1 MATSPALLSIDDY
14 LHATYR
20 PDADFVNGEIE
31 ERNMGEY
38 QHARLQALIAAL
50 FITNED
56 SWSIQ
61 TVTEQRIH
69 VATDRVRV
77 CDIAILTNDAPD
89 ESVLTTPPLLCIEI
103 LSPEDRIP
111 RAKLVLADYLAMGVL
126 NIWLIDPV
134 RRSASIFD
142 AKGLRYADP
151 TNLNV
156 PNTHIHLDLT
166 PAFAKLDRKV
176 TPSS

>member
-1 MATSPALLSIDDY
+1 MATSPTLLSIDEY
-14 LHATYR
+14 LHTSYR

-38 QHARLQALIAAL
+38 QHARLQALIASL

-77 CDIAILTNDAPD
+77 CDIAILNNDAPD
-89 ESVLTTPPLLCIEI
+89 QPVLTTPPLLCIEI

-111 RAKLVLADYLAMGVL
+111 RAKLVLADYLAMGVP
-126 NIWLIDPV
+126 NIWLVDPL
-134 RRSASIFD
+134 RLSISTFD
-142 AKGLRYADP
+142 AHGLHDADP
-151 TNLNV
+151 TNLTV
-156 PNTHIHLDLT
+156 PNTPIHLDLT
-166 PAFAKLDRKV
+166 PAFAKLDRKAP
-176 TPSS
+176 PSV